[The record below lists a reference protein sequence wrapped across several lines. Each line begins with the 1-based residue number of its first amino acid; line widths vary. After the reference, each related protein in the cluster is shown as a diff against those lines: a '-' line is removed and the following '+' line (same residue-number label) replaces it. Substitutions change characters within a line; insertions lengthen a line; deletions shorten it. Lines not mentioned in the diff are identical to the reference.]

1 MRNNEEDFLILSLKK
16 CQYDTA
22 LRIENK
28 NKVFTALQRKKKEV
42 IKIISSIF
50 TIFFW
55 QAFDLVSTEWL
66 YANRTGP
73 LSAKSAA
80 SLETKPKTSLGKLSR
95 TNPHNSQKVDP
106 PSPIQPK

>member
-1 MRNNEEDFLILSLKK
+1 MRNNEEDFLIVSLKK

-50 TIFFW
+50 TIFCW

-66 YANRTGP
+66 NANRTGP
-73 LSAKSAA
+73 LPAKSAA
-80 SLETKPKTSLGKLSR
+80 SLETKPKTS
-95 TNPHNSQKVDP
+95 
-106 PSPIQPK
+106 